1 MFNLTDINSN
11 KAIIVKLIVNDVLLD
26 MELDTGAGVSILP
39 ENLMKE
45 KFKGLLIKP
54 TLVKLKAYN
63 GALIEPLGETEMMV
77 YYKSVKKKNGIF

>member
-1 MFNLTDINSN
+1 
-11 KAIIVKLIVNDVLLD
+11 
-26 MELDTGAGVSILP
+26 
-39 ENLMKE
+39 MKE

-77 YYKSVKKKNGIF
+77 